1 MDRFIRAAIKEALV
15 GMAEGG
21 IPIGSVLVKG
31 GRMVGKGHN
40 MRVQLD
46 DPVLHA
52 EIQCL
57 RSAGRLGSYG
67 STTLYSTLMPCHLC
81 AGAVIQFG
89 IPRLVVGESETFAG
103 AKDLLLSKGVE
114 TTDLDLVE
122 CKDMMRSFID
132 KNPRLWDED
141 IGRL

>member
-1 MDRFIRAAIKEALV
+1 MDRFMKAAIEEAKT
-15 GMAEGG
+15 GMSEGG
-21 IPIGSVLVKG
+21 IPIGSVLVKE
-31 GRMVGKGHN
+31 GRIVGRGHN

-57 RSAGRLGSYG
+57 RSAGRIGSYG
-67 STTLYSTLMPCHLC
+67 GTTLYSTLMPCHLC

-89 IPRLVVGESETFAG
+89 IPRLVVGEAETFAG
-103 AKDLLLSKGVE
+103 AKDLLISMGVE
-114 TTDLDLVE
+114 VKDLNLKE
-122 CKDMMRSFID
+122 CKAMMRGFIR
-132 KNPRLWDED
+132 KSPRIWDED

>member
-1 MDRFIRAAIKEALV
+1 
-15 GMAEGG
+15 MAEGG
-21 IPIGSVLVKG
+21 IPIGSALEKDGKIV
-31 GRMVGKGHN
+31 GRGHN
-40 MRVQLD
+40 MRVQQN

-67 STTLYSTLMPCHLC
+67 GTTLYSTLMPCHLC
-81 AGAVIQFG
+81 AGAIIQFG
-89 IPRLVVGESETFAG
+89 IPRLVVGEAETFSG
-103 AKDLLLSKGVE
+103 ARDLLVSMGIQMKNLNIR
-114 TTDLDLVE
+114 E
-122 CKDMMRSFID
+122 CKAMMRSFIE

>member
-1 MDRFIRAAIKEALV
+1 MNRFMRAAIEEARA

-21 IPIGSVLVKG
+21 IPIGSTLEKDGKIV
-31 GRMVGKGHN
+31 GRGHN
-40 MRVQLD
+40 MRVQLN

-57 RSAGRLGSYG
+57 RSAGRLGSYS

-81 AGAVIQFG
+81 AGAIIQFG
-89 IPRLVVGESETFAG
+89 IPRLVVGEAETFSG
-103 AKDLLLSKGVE
+103 ARDLLLSRGIQVE
-114 TTDLDLVE
+114 DLDLRE
-122 CKDMMRSFID
+122 CKAMMRSFIE